1 MKLHHIFQD
10 LHVCGTSS
18 VSQLRRVVLQHFAVK
33 LAAFSFFRDQQH
45 WILSE
50 QTSLMFVY
58 NFLKTVYKPDFC
70 WWLTRSP
77 WEHTVSRRQT
87 AQRRFGWRK
96 TKNKQT
102 GVNLFIRVVAGPPA
116 TDSGFTQFWDVKAK
130 WGRKDFSQRAA
141 EGLAVKADS
150 LVKPRRWGWAI
161 IDTDMA
167 LHKSTF
173 LLSVFAWLL
182 MQMKC

>member
-1 MKLHHIFQD
+1 M
-10 LHVCGTSS
+10 
-18 VSQLRRVVLQHFAVK
+18 K
-33 LAAFSFFRDQQH
+33 LAAFSFFHDEQH

-58 NFLKTVYKPDFC
+58 NCLKTVYKPDFC
-70 WWLTRSP
+70 WWLTRSS

-150 LVKPRRWGWAI
+150 LVKPRRWGWAM

>member
-33 LAAFSFFRDQQH
+33 LAAFSFFHDQQH

-116 TDSGFTQFWDVKAK
+116 TDSGFTQFWDVRQKGLLTEGCRGASSKGWLPGKATTLRMSHNRHRH
-130 WGRKDFSQRAA
+130 GT
-141 EGLAVKADS
+141 
-150 LVKPRRWGWAI
+150 P
-161 IDTDMA
+161 
-167 LHKSTF
+167 
-173 LLSVFAWLL
+173 
-182 MQMKC
+182 